1 MSGRVYILAMN
12 MHIGTR
18 INRILSLFSPPV
30 VLLAPEWAWEWPIM
44 YLQAKHEKKI
54 FSVLFDIYF
63 LHVGPSCRDEDRDPE
78 LPKISRRSDGSQV

>member
-44 YLQAKHEKKI
+44 YLQAKHGKKY
-54 FSVLFDIYF
+54 FGVLFDIF
-63 LHVGPSCRDEDRDPE
+63 FACRAVMP
-78 LPKISRRSDGSQV
+78 G